1 MNLDI
6 FDYTL
11 PKQLIAQS
19 PHIPPDECRLFVY
32 NKKTKEISHK
42 IFKDIIDYL
51 SPNDLIVLNNTKVIP
66 AKLSATKESGSLL
79 QILLIEQIQ
88 KNVYYCFVKGKIKHD
103 TIITLPKNLKA
114 TILQT
119 NEQKKIIKFETDSD
133 IKDYLYDIG
142 SMPLPPYIKRKDN
155 QLDALDKLYYQTVFA
170 EVEGSIAAPTAS
182 LHFTND
188 LLEKIKQKGIKI
200 AYITLHVGLGTFKSV
215 ETQNIQEHKMHE
227 EYFEIS
233 AKTAQI
239 YNTALLENR
248 TILPVGTTVV
258 RALESASNAQGFLKP
273 SSTKTDIF
281 IYPGYNFK
289 TVKNILTNFHL
300 PKSTLIMLVAGLI
313 GIENTQFCYKKAIE
327 EKYRFFSY
335 GDAFLVI

>member
-11 PKQLIAQS
+11 PKELIAQE

-42 IFKDIIDYL
+42 IFRDIVDFL

-66 AKLSATKESGSLL
+66 AKLFAKKETGGALE
-79 QILLIEQIQ
+79 ILLIEEIE
-88 KNVYYCFVKGKIKHD
+88 KNTYYCFVKGKIKRNT
-103 TIITLPKNLKA
+103 TIILYKNLKA

-119 NEQKKIIKFETDSD
+119 NEKKKIIKFDINCD
-133 IKDYLYDIG
+133 IKNYLHEIG

-155 QLDALDKLYYQTVFA
+155 KLDTLDKKYYQTVFA
-170 EVEGSIAAPTAS
+170 KVEGSIAAPTAS
-182 LHFTND
+182 LHFTQD
-188 LLEKIKQKGIKI
+188 LLTKIKQKGIQI
-200 AYITLHVGLGTFKSV
+200 VYITLHVGLGTFKSV
-215 ETQNIQEHKMHE
+215 ETQNIEEHKMHE
-227 EYFEIS
+227 EYFEIP
-233 AKTAQI
+233 Q
-239 YNTALLENR
+239 NTALIYNQAKLENR
-248 TILPVGTTVV
+248 KILPVGTTVV
-258 RALESASNAQGFLKP
+258 RTLESAAGKDGFLMP
-273 SSTKTDIF
+273 VSGKTDIF

-289 TVKNILTNFHL
+289 TVSNILTNFHL
-300 PKSTLIMLVAGLI
+300 PKSTLIMLVAALI
-313 GIENTQFCYKKAIE
+313 GTENTRYCYKEAIK